1 MDACQTLIHND
12 VKNTATR
19 PGNTILHPLAA
30 ELQFYLGLSIKNTQE
45 IYELRSVFI
54 NVMTYQHIKSS
65 LRVFGSCHYRDFR
78 SHPGIDR
85 HLTKM
90 YAAVQMYTAF
100 LITKLASEMQIQGLC
115 VVYPSLGIMN
125 FLFVEDVAGTYA
137 QKAQAHI

>member
-100 LITKLASEMQIQGLC
+100 LITKLASEMQIQGSVCGLPLTRYNELSFC
-115 VVYPSLGIMN
+115 
-125 FLFVEDVAGTYA
+125 
-137 QKAQAHI
+137 